1 MKKSTIQVIAT
12 VVVGTAMFLPAV
24 IAATK
29 DKLPSDQQKSINLDM
44 IYMPAKGNGVC
55 NDQQGARNSCMATV
69 RITDANGGKRDGFG
83 VFVGNDL
90 IATDYGLV
98 TGQGDGYA
106 VKPDD
111 GHTYTIYL
119 SDGTERAAK
128 PWAFVPG
135 AVAVLRMQ

>member
-1 MKKSTIQVIAT
+1 MRT
-12 VVVGTAMFLPAV
+12 VAMG
-24 IAATK
+24 
-29 DKLPSDQQKSINLDM
+29 KLSNQQKSINLDM
-44 IYMPAKGNGVC
+44 IYMPARGNGVC

-69 RITDANGGKRDGFG
+69 RITNVNGGKREGFG

-90 IATDYGLV
+90 IATDYEIV
-98 TGQGDGYA
+98 TRHADGYA

-111 GHTYTIYL
+111 GHTYTVYL

>member
-1 MKKSTIQVIAT
+1 MKKSTIQKIAI
-12 VVVGTAMFLPAV
+12 VVVGTAMFLPSV

-29 DKLPSDQQKSINLDM
+29 GKPPSDQQKNINLDM

-69 RITDANGGKRDGFG
+69 RITNANGGKREGFG

-90 IATDYGLV
+90 IATDYELV
-98 TGQGDGYA
+98 TRHADGHA
-106 VKPDD
+106 VKADD
-111 GHTYTIYL
+111 GHTYTVYL

>member
-69 RITDANGGKRDGFG
+69 RITDVNGGKRSGFG
-83 VFVGNDL
+83 VFIGNDL
-90 IATDYGLV
+90 IATNIDLV
-98 TGQGDGYA
+98 TVHGDGHL
-106 VKPDD
+106 VKSDD
-111 GHTYTIYL
+111 GHTYTIHL